1 MDADLTLPVPPEYH
15 VLVVRTDFSDDAA
28 FDAAC
33 DLISTGDC
41 EGYMP
46 DVMTFEDRRLEGSS
60 PDEVY
65 QLAVDTEIEYLFI
78 ADARTITDPEH
89 PLLVLNLISDDDD
102 EDDEDDDEEEARPP
116 SRMFWTVP
124 AEVCAIDANLGISNM
139 DFFEFAESVDP
150 DGVFR
155 GFERP

>member
-1 MDADLTLPVPPEYH
+1 MDADLTLPVPPDFH

-28 FDAAC
+28 FDDVC
-33 DLISTGDC
+33 GLISSGDC

-46 DVMTFEDRRLEGSS
+46 DVVRFEDRRLSGAA

-65 QLAVDTEIEYLFI
+65 QRCVDTDIEYLFI
-78 ADARTITDPEH
+78 ADARSIADPEH
-89 PLLVLNLISDDDD
+89 PLLVLNADSDD
-102 EDDEDDDEEEARPP
+102 ERTGATFR
-116 SRMFWTVP
+116 TLP
-124 AEVCAIDANLGISNM
+124 AQVCSIDANLGISNM
-139 DFFEFAESVDP
+139 DYREFADEVDP

>member
-1 MDADLTLPVPPEYH
+1 MDVDLTLPEPPEYT

-33 DLISTGDC
+33 DLISTGEC
-41 EGYMP
+41 EGYLP

-60 PDEVY
+60 ADEVY

-78 ADARTITDPEH
+78 ADERTMADPEH
-89 PLLVLNLISDDDD
+89 PLLVLDVDC
-102 EDDEDDDEEEARPP
+102 DEERPG
-116 SRMFWTVP
+116 RTFRTLP
-124 AEVCAIDANLGISNM
+124 AQVCGIDANLGISNM
-139 DFFEFAESVDP
+139 DYCEFADNVDP